1 MVDYL
6 LRLELTSHKDMIIA
20 TSLVEIGPLV
30 LQKKNFFGRR
40 IAPLFEQ
47 A

>member
-6 LRLELTSHKDMIIA
+6 LILELNSHKDMIFV

-30 LQKKNFFGRR
+30 LQKKIFFGRR